1 MTKIQLVL
9 QSAEQ
14 ICQQRGARFTPI
26 RRRVLELL
34 LKHGGAAS
42 AYDLLDN
49 LKTTD
54 VSAKPPTVYRA
65 LEFLLEQHFIHRVE
79 SQNAFVACNDF
90 SEGHPLQLFI
100 CDGCNEIQ
108 ELHSTQVQQAI
119 LEQGRL
125 SDFQIV
131 TQTIEAHGLCHRCR
145 QD

>member
-1 MTKIQLVL
+1 MSDIQQLL
-9 QSAEQ
+9 HNAAH

-34 LKHGGAAS
+34 LEHGRGAS
-42 AYDLLDN
+42 AYDLLDG
-49 LKTTD
+49 LKSTD
-54 VSAKPPTVYRA
+54 ASAKPPTVYRA
-65 LEFLLEQHFIHRVE
+65 LDFLLEQHFIHRVE

-90 SEGHPLQLFI
+90 SDSHPLQLLI

-108 ELHSTQVQQAI
+108 ELHAAPVQQAM

-125 SDFQIV
+125 NDFQIV
-131 TQTIEAHGLCHRCR
+131 SQTIEAHGLCHRCR

>member
-1 MTKIQLVL
+1 MTKIEQLMHKADIL
-9 QSAEQ
+9 CKE
-14 ICQQRGARFTPI
+14 RGARFTPI

-34 LKHGGAAS
+34 LEKTGGAS
-42 AYDLLDN
+42 AYDLLDG

-54 VSAKPPTVYRA
+54 ASAKPPTVYRA
-65 LEFLLEQHFIHRVE
+65 LDFLLEQHFIHRVE

-90 SEGHPLQLFI
+90 SDSHPLQLLI

-108 ELHSTQVQQAI
+108 ELHSIQVQQAV

-125 SDFQIV
+125 NDFQIV
-131 TQTIEAHGLCHRCR
+131 SQTIEAHGLCHRCR